1 MKLVVIQAFADYQV
15 GNEITDAKEV
25 AQVLEA
31 RPGSVVK
38 VASDAPAPAK
48 DAPKADAKSA

>member
-1 MKLVVIQAFADYQV
+1 MKLVVVQAFADYQI

-25 AQVLEA
+25 DEVLA
-31 RPGSVVK
+31 TRPGSVVK

-48 DAPKADAKSA
+48 DAPKADAKGS